1 MDAAPRVGPA
11 QVGANLREEDELN
24 LIKEYEQELERRV
37 KAGEITEKTKNTTM
51 YGPAKIPEALVGT
64 LPVSVVE
71 AFVSE
76 WGATG
81 NYGHIIRRLKELAL
95 ERR

>member
-1 MDAAPRVGPA
+1 M
-11 QVGANLREEDELN
+11 N
-24 LIKEYEQELERRV
+24 LIEEYERELEQRV
-37 KAGEITEKTKNTTM
+37 EIGEITEKTKNTTM
-51 YGPAKIPEALVGT
+51 YGPAKILEALVGT

-81 NYGHIIRRLKELAL
+81 NYGHIIRRLKELAE
-95 ERR
+95 ERKHRLYG

>member
-1 MDAAPRVGPA
+1 M
-11 QVGANLREEDELN
+11 N
-24 LIKEYEQELERRV
+24 LIEEYEQELERRV

-51 YGPAKIPEALVGT
+51 YGPAKILEALVGT

-76 WGATG
+76 WGAMG

-95 ERR
+95 ERRS